1 MVKLSQT
8 REKFST
14 KDPRGFPPYIH
25 TIQRTCE
32 NQASRKTNVH
42 KCINHMYTCIYTH
55 TCMYAHS
62 GTQIFVLPKLYP
74 FMSKWL
80 ALFVGSQTPAEVA
93 ADWTIPIQ
101 SRGKGRRIIDDR
113 WEMEADTHLWR
124 RKDSV
129 DGKTWGLMSWSRERN
144 KGRKDAVGGCGA
156 ESACSDPAPEWFSEY
171 TREWPFN
178 SKPTF
183 SLVRTHTITR
193 GVHMWKP
200 WLIFCFCLQ
209 KLW

>member
-1 MVKLSQT
+1 MHTQAHKSLFFRSCILSCQNGWPYLWGVRPLLRLPQT
-8 REKFST
+8 E
-14 KDPRGFPPYIH
+14 
-25 TIQRTCE
+25 
-32 NQASRKTNVH
+32 
-42 KCINHMYTCIYTH
+42 
-55 TCMYAHS
+55 
-62 GTQIFVLPKLYP
+62 
-74 FMSKWL
+74 
-80 ALFVGSQTPAEVA
+80 
-93 ADWTIPIQ
+93 PIQ
-101 SRGKGRRIIDDR
+101 SGAGGREEELLMTDERWKLIPICGEGK
-113 WEMEADTHLWR
+113 T
-124 RKDSV
+124 V

-183 SLVRTHTITR
+183 SLVRAHTITR

-209 KLW
+209 KFW

>member
-14 KDPRGFPPYIH
+14 KDPRRFPPYIH
-25 TIQRTCE
+25 TIHRTCE
-32 NQASRKTNVH
+32 KQASRKTNVH

-55 TCMYAHS
+55 MHVCTLRHTNLCSSEAVSFHVKMAGLIWGESDPCWGCRRLNQSNPEQGEGKKNYWWQMRDGS
-62 GTQIFVLPKLYP
+62 WYP
-74 FMSKWL
+74 FVEKERL
-80 ALFVGSQTPAEVA
+80 C
-93 ADWTIPIQ
+93 
-101 SRGKGRRIIDDR
+101 R
-113 WEMEADTHLWR
+113 WKNL
-124 RKDSV
+124 
-129 DGKTWGLMSWSRERN
+129 GLMSWSRERN

-183 SLVRTHTITR
+183 SLVCTHTITR

-209 KLW
+209 KFW